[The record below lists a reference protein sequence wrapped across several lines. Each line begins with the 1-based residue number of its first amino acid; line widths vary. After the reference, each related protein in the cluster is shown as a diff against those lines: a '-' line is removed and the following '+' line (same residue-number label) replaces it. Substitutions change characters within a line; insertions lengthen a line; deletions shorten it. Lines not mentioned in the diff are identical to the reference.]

1 MNISQTKEVR
11 IMVGYLN
18 QVEEEA
24 ITKLKTLL
32 IQKLGSS
39 LKSVLLYGSKARGD
53 YSNDSDIDILV
64 VADTVTPN
72 TKDVIRDTV
81 LDVQLE
87 YSLPISVHIRSL
99 DYFTT
104 QQNNRLNLF
113 IHNVEREGIRV

>member
-1 MNISQTKEVR
+1 MI
-11 IMVGYLN
+11 GYLN

-24 ITKLKTLL
+24 ITKLKALL
-32 IQKLGSS
+32 AQKLGNN
-39 LKSVLLYGSKARGD
+39 LNSVLLYGSKARGD
-53 YSNDSDIDILV
+53 YSNESDIDILV
-64 VADTVTPN
+64 VTDTVTPDV
-72 TKDVIRDTV
+72 KDIIRDAV

-104 QQNNRLNLF
+104 QQNNKLNLF

>member
-1 MNISQTKEVR
+1 
-11 IMVGYLN
+11 MVGYLN

>member
-1 MNISQTKEVR
+1 
-11 IMVGYLN
+11 MVGHLN
-18 QVEEEA
+18 PVEEEA
-24 ITKLKTLL
+24 ITKLKALL
-32 IQKLGSS
+32 GHKLANS
-39 LKSVLLYGSKARGD
+39 LNSVLLYGSKARGD

-64 VADTVTPN
+64 VADAVTPDI
-72 TKDVIRDTV
+72 KDIIRDTV

-87 YSLPISVHIRSL
+87 YSLPISVHIRSF

>member
-1 MNISQTKEVR
+1 
-11 IMVGYLN
+11 MVGYLN

-32 IQKLGSS
+32 IQKLGNS

-53 YSNDSDIDILV
+53 YSNDSDIDILI

-72 TKDVIRDTV
+72 IKDIIRDTV

-99 DYFTT
+99 DY
-104 QQNNRLNLF
+104 LS
-113 IHNVEREGIRV
+113 